1 MTATNLTTT
10 GASPRRQRR
19 HVDLV
24 PGLLMIAPAIFFLL
38 LFLIGPFFLGIA
50 FSFTNQRLIS
60 ANPTE
65 FVGMRNYSR
74 LLRFAVLPLE
84 PEIDEATGQ
93 PARDEDGNLLY
104 PRTREFTRDEEQYPQ
119 YAGMREWVS
128 LDVGTTRYYVLAG
141 DPTFLR
147 SLLNILY
154 FAVVVVPVQSGLAL
168 ALALLINQKVR
179 GVNIFRTLYF
189 SPVVTSMVVISI
201 VWTFIY
207 EKNVGLMNQIL
218 GALTF
223 GQVGPVDW
231 LGDERLAMP
240 SIMLMSVWQGV
251 GFQMVLFLAGL
262 QGIPESHY
270 EAASI
275 DGANA
280 WQQFRFITIPGL
292 RNVMI
297 FILITITIAA
307 FQLFTQP
314 FVMTNGGPNDA
325 TTTVAFHMVREGFRE
340 QDIAYASTIAV
351 VFFLLILA
359 VSLIQRYLTRD
370 KEA

>member
-1 MTATNLTTT
+1 MAASGVTTT
-10 GASPRRQRR
+10 GRRGTGRR
-19 HVDLV
+19 TDLF
-24 PGLLMIAPAIFFLL
+24 PGMMMIAPAALFLL
-38 LFLIGPFFLGIA
+38 LFLIGPFFLGIG

-65 FVGMRNYSR
+65 FVGLRNYSR
-74 LLRFAVLPLE
+74 LLRMAVLPLQ
-84 PEIDEATGQ
+84 PEVDPATGQ
-93 PARDEDGNLLY
+93 PARDEAGNLQY
-104 PRTREFTRDEEQYPQ
+104 PRTRAFTRDEEQYPQ
-119 YAGMREWVS
+119 YAGMREWFSV
-128 LDVGTTRYYVLAG
+128 DIGTTRYYVLAG

-147 SLLNILY
+147 SLVNILY

-179 GVNIFRTLYF
+179 GRNFFRTIYF

-207 EKNVGLMNQIL
+207 EKNVGLMNQL
-218 GALTF
+218 VGALSL
-223 GQVGPVDW
+223 GRLGPIDW
-231 LGDERLAMP
+231 LGDERFAMP

-275 DGANA
+275 DGANG
-280 WQQFRFITIPGL
+280 WQQFRYITIPGL
-292 RNVMI
+292 RNVMV

-370 KEA
+370 KEAS

>member
-1 MTATNLTTT
+1 
-10 GASPRRQRR
+10 
-19 HVDLV
+19 
-24 PGLLMIAPAIFFLL
+24 MIAPAVILLL
-38 LFLIGPFFLGIA
+38 LFLIGPFVLGIV

-65 FVGMRNYSR
+65 FVGLRNYSR
-74 LLRFAVLPLE
+74 LLRVAVLPLE
-84 PEIDEATGQ
+84 PEIDETSGQ
-93 PARDEDGNLLY
+93 PARDEAGNLQY
-104 PRTREFTRDEEQYPQ
+104 PRTRQFTRDEEQYPQ
-119 YAGMREWVS
+119 YAGMREWFSV
-128 LDVGTTRYYVLAG
+128 DIGTTRYYLLAG

-147 SLLNILY
+147 SLVNILY
-154 FAVVVVPVQSGLAL
+154 FAVVVVPLQSSVGL
-168 ALALLINQKVR
+168 ALALLINRKLR
-179 GVNIFRTLYF
+179 GVNIFRTIFF

-207 EKNVGLMNQIL
+207 EKNVGLMNQIV

-223 GQVGPVDW
+223 GQVGPIDW
-231 LGDERLAMP
+231 LGDERFAMP
-240 SIMLMSVWQGV
+240 SIILMSAWQGV

-262 QGIPESHY
+262 QSIPESHY

-275 DGANA
+275 DGANG
-280 WQQFRFITIPGL
+280 WQQFRYITIPGL
-292 RNVMI
+292 RNVI
-297 FILITITIAA
+297 VFILITITIAA
-307 FQLFTQP
+307 FQLFTQV

-359 VSLIQRYLTRD
+359 VSMIQRYLTRE

>member
-1 MTATNLTTT
+1 MTATEFPT
-10 GASPRRQRR
+10 AAAPHMRRRPRA
-19 HVDLV
+19 DLV
-24 PGLLMIAPAIFFLL
+24 PGILMVAPAVFFLL
-38 LFLIGPFFLGIA
+38 LFLIGPFLLGIG

-65 FVGMRNYSR
+65 FVGVRNYSR
-74 LLRFAVLPLE
+74 LLRLAVLPLQ
-84 PEIDEATGQ
+84 PLADEATGRPQ
-93 PARDEDGNLLY
+93 RDEAGNLQY
-104 PRTREFTRDEEQYPQ
+104 PRTREFTRDAEQYPQ
-119 YAGMREWVS
+119 YAGLREWVS
-128 LDVGTTRYYVLAG
+128 LDVGATRYVLLAG
-141 DPTFLR
+141 DPVFLR

-168 ALALLINQKVR
+168 ALALLINRKLR
-179 GVNIFRTLYF
+179 GVNFFRTLYF

-207 EKNVGLMNQIL
+207 DKNVGLMNQIV

-223 GQVGPVDW
+223 GQVGPLDW

-262 QGIPESHY
+262 QSIPEPHY

-280 WQQFRFITIPGL
+280 WQQFRYITVPGL
-292 RNVMI
+292 RNVMV

-314 FVMTNGGPNDA
+314 FVMTNGGPNNA
-325 TTTVAFHMVREGFRE
+325 TSTVAFHMVREGFRE

-351 VFFLLILA
+351 VFFLLILT

>member
-1 MTATNLTTT
+1 MSATDLTTT
-10 GASPRRQRR
+10 RAVPRRKLGSA
-19 HVDLV
+19 DLT
-24 PGLLMIAPAIFFLL
+24 PGLLMIAPAIMLL
-38 LFLIGPFFLGIA
+38 FLFLIGPFFLGIA

-65 FVGMRNYSR
+65 FVGLRNYSR
-74 LLRFAVLPLE
+74 LLSFAVLPLE
-84 PEIDEATGQ
+84 PAIDEATGQ
-93 PARDEDGNLLY
+93 PARDEDGNLQY
-104 PRTREFTRDEEQYPQ
+104 PRTRDFTRDEERYPQ

-128 LDVGTTRYYVLAG
+128 LDVGTTRYYLLAG

-147 SLLNILY
+147 SLVNIIY
-154 FAVVVVPVQSGLAL
+154 FALVVVPLQSSLGL
-168 ALALLINQKVR
+168 ALALLINRKLR
-179 GVNIFRTLYF
+179 GINVFRTLFF

-218 GALTF
+218 SALTF
-223 GQVGPVDW
+223 GQVGPIDW
-231 LGDERLAMP
+231 LGDERFAMP
-240 SIMLMSVWQGV
+240 SIMLMSAWQGV

-280 WQQFRFITIPGL
+280 WQQFRYITIPGL

-351 VFFLLILA
+351 VFFLLILS
-359 VSLIQRYLTRD
+359 VSMIQRYLTRD